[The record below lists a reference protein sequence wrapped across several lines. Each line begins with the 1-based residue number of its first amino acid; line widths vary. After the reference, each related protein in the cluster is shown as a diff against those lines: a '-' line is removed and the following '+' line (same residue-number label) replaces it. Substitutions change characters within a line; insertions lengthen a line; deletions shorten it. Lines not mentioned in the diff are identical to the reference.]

1 MGGLRFVMV
10 LLHAARQGFRLGK
23 KKNGLASFLHKTI
36 SGEDYRLPSGS
47 SNIIFFFAHPNLPG
61 TIYIYLDSKILA
73 TLLLWYI

>member
-23 KKNGLASFLHKTI
+23 KKMRLPSFLHKTI

-47 SNIIFFFAHPNLPG
+47 SNIIFFLLILKPALQSVY
-61 TIYIYLDSKILA
+61 IYILGQ
-73 TLLLWYI
+73 

>member
-47 SNIIFFFAHPNLPG
+47 SNIIFFLLILTCLAKC
-61 TIYIYLDSKILA
+61 IYIR
-73 TLLLWYI
+73 TVRP

>member
-47 SNIIFFFAHPNLPG
+47 SNIIFFL
-61 TIYIYLDSKILA
+61 LIL
-73 TLLLWYI
+73 TCLGKVYKY

>member
-23 KKNGLASFLHKTI
+23 EKNGLASFLHKTI

-47 SNIIFFFAHPNLPG
+47 SNIIFFLLILTCLAKC
-61 TIYIYLDSKILA
+61 IYYILGQ
-73 TLLLWYI
+73 

>member
-47 SNIIFFFAHPNLPG
+47 SNIIFFLLIL
-61 TIYIYLDSKILA
+61 TCLVKCIYIR
-73 TLLLWYI
+73 TVRP

>member
-1 MGGLRFVMV
+1 VGGLRFVMV

-47 SNIIFFFAHPNLPG
+47 SNIIFFL
-61 TIYIYLDSKILA
+61 LILTCLA
-73 TLLLWYI
+73 NCINIRTVRS

>member
-10 LLHAARQGFRLGK
+10 LLHAARQGFRLG

-47 SNIIFFFAHPNLPG
+47 SNIIFFL
-61 TIYIYLDSKILA
+61 LILTCLA
-73 TLLLWYI
+73 KCILY

>member
-47 SNIIFFFAHPNLPG
+47 SNIIFFLLILTCLANC
-61 TIYIYLDSKILA
+61 IYIRTVRS
-73 TLLLWYI
+73 